1 MCSPQIHRSRH
12 TLLLRRR
19 PLNDRLTS
27 IRFAFVEPSA
37 CSLLLWLARVEPR
50 TRIGL
55 NGILLSNLWI
65 LSSLLFSAGIRLLR
79 INLANRSSFLFPT
92 LFHCKGRRRKK
103 AYLRLRVSIWKSLS
117 SREGSEKWNSCEP
130 ITIIKVNIH
139 SFARSGTNSFALTR
153 T

>member
-65 LSSLLFSAGIRLLR
+65 LSSLLFSVGIRLLR
-79 INLANRSSFLFPT
+79 INLANRSSLPFL
-92 LFHCKGRRRKK
+92 LFFTTKGEEGRKRILDLEFRFGNL
-103 AYLRLRVSIWKSLS
+103 YPRERV
-117 SREGSEKWNSCEP
+117 
-130 ITIIKVNIH
+130 
-139 SFARSGTNSFALTR
+139 ARSGIRASLLQLSRLIFIRSHEAELTR
-153 T
+153 LL

>member
-65 LSSLLFSAGIRLLR
+65 LSSLPFSAGIRLLR
-79 INLANRSSFLFPT
+79 INLANRSSLPFL
-92 LFHCKGRRRKK
+92 LFFTTKGEEGRKRILDLEFRFGNL
-103 AYLRLRVSIWKSLS
+103 YPLPRERV
-117 SREGSEKWNSCEP
+117 
-130 ITIIKVNIH
+130 
-139 SFARSGTNSFALTR
+139 ARSGIRASLLQLSRLIFIRSHEAELTR
-153 T
+153 LL

>member
-79 INLANRSSFLFPT
+79 INLANRSSLPFL
-92 LFHCKGRRRKK
+92 LFFTTKGEEGRKRILDLEFRFGNLYPLPRERV
-103 AYLRLRVSIWKSLS
+103 ASLLQLSRLIF
-117 SREGSEKWNSCEP
+117 
-130 ITIIKVNIH
+130 I
-139 SFARSGTNSFALTR
+139 RSHEAELTR
-153 T
+153 LL

>member
-65 LSSLLFSAGIRLLR
+65 LSSLLLSAGIRLLR
-79 INLANRSSFLFPT
+79 INLANRSSLPFL
-92 LFHCKGRRRKK
+92 LFFTTKGEEGRKRILDLEFRFGNLYPLPRERV
-103 AYLRLRVSIWKSLS
+103 ASLLQLSRLIF
-117 SREGSEKWNSCEP
+117 
-130 ITIIKVNIH
+130 I
-139 SFARSGTNSFALTR
+139 RSHEAELTR
-153 T
+153 LL

>member
-65 LSSLLFSAGIRLLR
+65 LSSLPFSAGIRLLR
-79 INLANRSSFLFPT
+79 INLANRSSLPFL
-92 LFHCKGRRRKK
+92 LFFTTKGEEGRKRILDLEFRFGNLYPLPRERV
-103 AYLRLRVSIWKSLS
+103 ASLLQLSRLIF
-117 SREGSEKWNSCEP
+117 
-130 ITIIKVNIH
+130 I
-139 SFARSGTNSFALTR
+139 RSHEAELTR
-153 T
+153 LL

>member
-65 LSSLLFSAGIRLLR
+65 LSSLPFSAGIRLLR
-79 INLANRSSFLFPT
+79 INLANRSSLLFL
-92 LFHCKGRRRKK
+92 LFFTTKGEEGRKRILDLEFRFGNLYPLPRERV
-103 AYLRLRVSIWKSLS
+103 ASLLQLSRLIF
-117 SREGSEKWNSCEP
+117 
-130 ITIIKVNIH
+130 I
-139 SFARSGTNSFALTR
+139 RSHEAELTR
-153 T
+153 LL